1 MSYCEH
7 CEHCNGERVDGAKI
21 REARLKRGRT
31 LRDVAQEL
39 GVSAAYLC
47 DIESNNRRA
56 RFNDG
61 IGERLVRLLDL

>member
-7 CEHCNGERVDGAKI
+7 CEHCNGDWADGAVI
-21 REARLKRGRT
+21 RGARLKMGRT

-39 GVSAAYLC
+39 GISTSYLSA
-47 DIESNNRRA
+47 IERNERRA
-56 RFNDG
+56 RFNYG

>member
-7 CEHCNGERVDGAKI
+7 CEHCNGQRVDGAVI
-21 REARLKRGRT
+21 RDARLKMGLT
-31 LRDVAQEL
+31 LRDVAREL
-39 GVSAAYLC
+39 GVSTPYLS
-47 DIESNNRRA
+47 DIERNNRRA